1 MNVLSH
7 TLCIIGVSETNI
19 RYSNEPITNLSL
31 PGYNLEYM
39 PTSSH
44 CGGVPLFIK
53 YGINNAKRD
62 YPSHSIHNI
71 SESIFVELKR
81 GRGKIRIAGCICRH
95 HSAIQDFIETFL
107 QDALAKISSAT
118 LIDNIFINNLESC
131 SSGGNTTISSSD
143 HFQLNISDKTKMNQ
157 NEFQNDLTG
166 INWTE
171 LLVGKTSD
179 EFYTVF

>member
-1 MNVLSH
+1 
-7 TLCIIGVSETNI
+7 
-19 RYSNEPITNLSL
+19 
-31 PGYNLEYM
+31 M

-62 YPSHSIHNI
+62 YPLHSIHNI

-81 GRGKIRIAGCICRH
+81 GRGKNRIAGCICRH

-131 SSGGNTTISSSD
+131 YSGGNITISSSD
-143 HFQLNISDKTKMNQ
+143 HFPQFYQLNISDKTKIN
-157 NEFQNDLTG
+157 QNDLTG

-171 LLVGKTSD
+171 LLVGKTSE